1 MGRRYLSL
9 QLNDGLYQLTS
20 VQMLGKI
27 FIGSVYN
34 LASANLNTRGGAPKL
49 NRTMEALLPLA
60 YLPSSPLML
69 RPQDKIDNPLQL
81 LHLHKGRCSNQ
92 LYPDQYLG

>member
-1 MGRRYLSL
+1 MGQRYLSP
-9 QLNDGLYQLTS
+9 QLNDGLHLFTYA
-20 VQMLGKI
+20 QMLGKI

-34 LASANLNTRGGAPKL
+34 LASAKLNTRGGDSKH

-69 RPQDKIDNPLQL
+69 RPQGKTDNPRQ
-81 LHLHKGRCSNQ
+81 
-92 LYPDQYLG
+92 